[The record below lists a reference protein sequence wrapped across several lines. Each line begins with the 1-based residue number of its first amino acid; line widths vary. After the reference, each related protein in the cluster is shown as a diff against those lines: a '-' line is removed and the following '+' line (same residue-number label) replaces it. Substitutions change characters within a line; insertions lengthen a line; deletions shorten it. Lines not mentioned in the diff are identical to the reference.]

1 MIGSDRMQIKSFLL
15 CNCYPWCYDYD
26 TRYCRMWYENRIR
39 RRGNV
44 QGYAVADS

>member
-1 MIGSDRMQIKSFLL
+1 MQI
-15 CNCYPWCYDYD
+15 
-26 TRYCRMWYENRIR
+26 NRFCSVIAILGVMIMTLAIAGCGTKIR

>member
-1 MIGSDRMQIKSFLL
+1 MQINRFCSVIAILGVMIIAL
-15 CNCYPWCYDYD
+15 AIAG
-26 TRYCRMWYENRIR
+26 MWYENRIR

>member
-1 MIGSDRMQIKSFLL
+1 MQINRFCSVIAILGVMIM
-15 CNCYPWCYDYD
+15 D
-26 TRYCRMWYENRIR
+26 TRYCGMWYENRIR

>member
-1 MIGSDRMQIKSFLL
+1 MTGSDRMKINRL
-15 CNCYPWCYDYD
+15 CSVIA
-26 TRYCRMWYENRIR
+26 MLGVILMALAIAGLWYENRIR